1 MERRKLEELN
11 LLDDFLFQEAV
22 TRGEKGEEFCRI
34 LLKTILGKE
43 IRKVKVI
50 PQKSILGSG
59 TESHGIKIDAYIEAE
74 SAQQYQDEGISK
86 IEMQTD
92 IYDIEANKYKTKND
106 AKRARYYHSLIDSKI
121 LRSGADYHELKNV
134 IIIMIL
140 PYDPFNKNRMIY
152 TFENHCREDD
162 TIKCN
167 DGIKTIYLYTKG
179 TEGNPSEDL
188 RNMLKYI
195 EETTLENATNE
206 TLKNLHKY
214 VEEIKHDEEVGISYM
229 KAFELEKMYREEG
242 MQEGIQQG
250 IQQGMKALILDNL
263 EENVSKEKIIGKLQR
278 RFELSLEQAELYYQ
292 KFADTEKAL

>member
-1 MERRKLEELN
+1 MALSDIQAFRR
-11 LLDDFLFQEAV
+11 Q
-22 TRGEKGEEFCRI
+22 
-34 LLKTILGKE
+34 
-43 IRKVKVI
+43 
-50 PQKSILGSG
+50 
-59 TESHGIKIDAYIEAE
+59 
-74 SAQQYQDEGISK
+74 
-86 IEMQTD
+86 
-92 IYDIEANKYKTKND
+92 
-106 AKRARYYHSLIDSKI
+106 
-121 LRSGADYHELKNV
+121 
-134 IIIMIL
+134 IIMIL

-250 IQQGMKALILDNL
+250 MKALILDNL